1 MLTRKTV
8 AEHLSDYLN
17 NRNSLAQLVDW
28 AETAMIDTEMEEG
41 YEQVIM
47 QALGRIGVA
56 DVKNFG
62 LLWEDCESIMEQ
74 LGFVIKVDLE
84 NAA

>member
-8 AEHLSDYLN
+8 AQHLSDYLN
-17 NRNSLAQLVDW
+17 NRISLAQLVDW
-28 AETAMIDTEMEEG
+28 AETAMIDPELEEG

-62 LLWEDCESIMEQ
+62 LLWEDCENIMEQ
-74 LGFVIKVDLE
+74 LGFVIKVDVE
-84 NAA
+84 RAA